1 MPTAATPTISTF
13 SATKGGRA
21 AETYACFASWDL
33 SLSVDENLGR
43 FKERNPIQA
52 STDAWLREMRKIL
65 HMRFGNIQQHAPL
78 IRLAQAGFS
87 LDVWS
92 QMLIWHL
99 CARELLLSDFLES
112 WLYPRKQEGM
122 LYVRTEDVR
131 HYLADLKARGLLA
144 REWTANTVSRMA
156 SGLPAYAADLGLL
169 RGRAAKEFSP
179 FHLYDE
185 AFLYVLY
192 AMWDS
197 TRSAEQILNDRRWRW
212 FLQSRADVEH
222 EFLRLHQSHKLRFE
236 AAGSLVSLDLPHAS
250 LEAFVDDLVR

>member
-1 MPTAATPTISTF
+1 VPSAITPTISTF
-13 SATKGGRA
+13 SATKGGKV
-21 AETYACFASWDL
+21 AETYACFKEWDL

-52 STDAWLREMRKIL
+52 STDAWLREMRRIL
-65 HMRFGNIQQHAPL
+65 HVRFGSIEQHAPL
-78 IRLAQAGFS
+78 IRLAQAGFA
-87 LDVWS
+87 LDVWA

-122 LYVRTEDVR
+122 LYVRSEDVR
-131 HYLADLKARGLLA
+131 RYLADLKPRGLLDQ
-144 REWTANTVSRMA
+144 EWTENTVSRMA
-156 SGLPAYAADLGLL
+156 SGLPSYAADIGLL
-169 RGRAAKEFSP
+169 QGRGSKEFSA

-197 TRSAEQILNDRRWRW
+197 TRSAELILNDRRWRW
-212 FLQSRADVEH
+212 FLLSRAEVEY
-222 EFLRLHQSHKLRFE
+222 ECLRLHQSHKLRFE
-236 AAGSLVSLDLPHAS
+236 LAGSLVSLDLPHGA
-250 LEAFVDDLVR
+250 LEAFIDDLVR